1 MSLTHKKDDDKVF
14 IPTDIDEFVK
24 ALQDPGK
31 RNENTKDKLLE
42 HKELDKFCKNI
53 AKMWKNNN
61 FKNFSKNPTHAKKAI
76 LKLLYLLG
84 KERALM
90 LLMY

>member
-1 MSLTHKKDDDKVF
+1 MSLTYEEDPDKVF

-42 HKELDKFCKNI
+42 HKDLDKYCKNVV
-53 AKMWKNNN
+53 
-61 FKNFSKNPTHAKKAI
+61 
-76 LKLLYLLG
+76 KL
-84 KERALM
+84 
-90 LLMY
+90 